1 MAARRSKGLTPEQ
14 KEDPVAFVRGALGE
28 EPYPKQEEILGAI
41 RRSRRV
47 SVVGCNGSGKDW
59 ATARA
64 ILWWMNVRSPAK
76 AVVTGPTTRQV
87 DEIVWN
93 EMRWAFSSAPVRL
106 KGKMFRTSKY
116 NIDGQS
122 FAIGFATNSPYN
134 LQGFHSPNLLVVITE
149 AHAARE
155 ADIDAVRRLN
165 PSHLVMT
172 GNPFTAAGAFFDSHH
187 SKRDQYETIQ
197 IGAYDTPNLVEE
209 LADVPGMIT
218 QQNIEDHREE
228 WGEESALYVGSV
240 LGQFPAKLDDVLVS
254 LTEATQ
260 AARRRLRP
268 SGPVI
273 LGCDVARF
281 GHDKTV
287 VVRRQGPVA
296 RIVWRVQGY
305 DTMATVAF
313 LSSYCKRRRVDALVV
328 DETGVGAGVV
338 DRLREL
344 RLGCRLVP
352 FNGGKRALASD
363 RYHNRSAEVWFAM
376 SEQYHSGE
384 IDTDDDP
391 ALIGQVSGRT

>member
-172 GNPFTAAGAFFDSHH
+172 GNPFTAGGAFFDSHH
-187 SKRDQYETIQ
+187 SKRGQYETIQ

-240 LGQFPAKLDDVLVS
+240 LGQFPGQARRRPRLPDGGDAGG
-254 LTEATQ
+254 EAASPTVGAGDPRLRRRQ
-260 AARRRLRP
+260 VRPRQDGRRPQAGPRRAHRLEGAGLRHDGDGRLSQLLLQAAARRR
-268 SGPVI
+268 
-273 LGCDVARF
+273 A
-281 GHDKTV
+281 
-287 VVRRQGPVA
+287 
-296 RIVWRVQGY
+296 
-305 DTMATVAF
+305 
-313 LSSYCKRRRVDALVV
+313 RRRR
-328 DETGVGAGVV
+328 
-338 DRLREL
+338 DRR
-344 RLGCRLVP
+344 RRG
-352 FNGGKRALASD
+352 
-363 RYHNRSAEVWFAM
+363 
-376 SEQYHSGE
+376 
-384 IDTDDDP
+384 
-391 ALIGQVSGRT
+391 SGRPAEGAEARLQARPPSTAARERSPPTATTTGAPRSGSQ